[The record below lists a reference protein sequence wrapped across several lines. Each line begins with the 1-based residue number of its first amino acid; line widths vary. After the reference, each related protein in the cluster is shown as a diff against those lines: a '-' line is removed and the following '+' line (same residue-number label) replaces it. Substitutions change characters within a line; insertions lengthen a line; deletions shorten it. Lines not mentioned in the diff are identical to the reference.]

1 MEEKQRIVFLD
12 WLRAAAC
19 LMVMLVH
26 ASECVYSNDYSFSF
40 PSELARWS
48 VMFIQGFV
56 RPVAVPLFLMASAYL
71 LVPVKDKTGVFLKKR
86 FSRVG
91 IPFVVF
97 LFLYAFLPAVFGL
110 LDPLMPVPL
119 AIILTAILTYCLSYL
134 ISSLIGKLPFGKYIV
149 G

>member
-1 MEEKQRIVFLD
+1 LCKREWYVSETKDSLSG
-12 WLRAAAC
+12 
-19 LMVMLVH
+19 LVAGGGLPYGYAGH

-71 LVPVKDKTGVFLKKR
+71 LVPVRTDTRTFLNKR
-86 FSRVG
+86 FTRVG

-97 LFLYAFLPAVFGL
+97 LFLYAFLPAAWGEFSWAEAWTNVK
-110 LDPLMPVPL
+110 L
-119 AIILTAILTYCLSYL
+119 AGINFIPRESHLWFVYMI
-134 ISSLIGKLPFGKYIV
+134 F
-149 G
+149 